1 MHAYY
6 ADHFVLP
13 LPKGHRFP
21 MAKYAA
27 LRARVAREL
36 PKAQLCEPL
45 AATDGELALAHT
57 PAYIEQ
63 ISSGTLSAMEQ
74 KVIGFP
80 WSLAM
85 VERSR
90 RSTGASIGAA
100 RAVLPRPTAIGKAAA
115 AVNLAGGTHH
125 AFAGHGEGFCCFN
138 DFAVA
143 ARLMQAERRAK
154 HIAIVDLDVHQ
165 GNGTAAILKNDPSI
179 FTLSMQGARNYPFR
193 RQQSD
198 LDVELPD
205 GCSDGQYHDALALAL
220 AQLEQRFT
228 PDAVFFLAG
237 ADVFAG
243 DRLGR
248 LKLSIDGI
256 KQRDAMVFSFARRFN
271 LPVVMAM
278 GGGYSPNIDEIVEI
292 HFNSVKAAF
301 DYTHG
306 HENH

>member
-154 HIAIVDLDVHQ
+154 RIAIVDLDVHQ

-256 KQRDAMVFSFARRFN
+256 KQRDAMVFAFARRFN